1 MFVLQSRESL
11 GLESPLHWGEGR
23 DSGQS
28 QNVAQL
34 LQVRSLRWKVSEIF
48 TLFLFQEIKGETVD
62 EDLQNLDPA
71 FLQGMNLHNLV
82 CRALLSVFRQ
92 FSQTWQFTTWWEHF
106 IIILIALINYHF
118 DHIVSIIILV
128 IFANIYLGLQVR
140 EFEME
145 AGGSHLGILALAD
158 DTLAGL
164 NDNDS

>member
-1 MFVLQSRESL
+1 MV
-11 GLESPLHWGEGR
+11 
-23 DSGQS
+23 
-28 QNVAQL
+28 
-34 LQVRSLRWKVSEIF
+34 
-48 TLFLFQEIKGETVD
+48 QEIKGETVD

-82 CRALLSVFRQ
+82 R
-92 FSQTWQFTTWWEHF
+92 
-106 IIILIALINYHF
+106 IPPLINRRIEQISLQF
-118 DHIVSIIILV
+118 LL
-128 IFANIYLGLQVR
+128 AQVR